1 LVQTKIWLIN
11 GDSFFSAMAVLL
23 SFYIKWFSSKV
34 HRKRSQVQGSAFR
47 VQRSGLRVK
56 DKEKTIS

>member
-1 LVQTKIWLIN
+1 
-11 GDSFFSAMAVLL
+11 MAVLL